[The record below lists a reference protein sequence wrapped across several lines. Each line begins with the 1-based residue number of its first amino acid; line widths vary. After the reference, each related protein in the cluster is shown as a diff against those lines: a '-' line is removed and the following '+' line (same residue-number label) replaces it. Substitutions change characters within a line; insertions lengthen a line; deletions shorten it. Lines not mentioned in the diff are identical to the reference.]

1 MMKYTNPIK
10 FNNSVLS
17 NPKTKRLGT
26 KLFWSLFCPTLMI
39 VIACIMSRANG
50 VGLFIIG
57 DPFDNF
63 SNIMIMGR
71 TILMTLIAALALNT
85 NLNSGRMDFSL
96 GATGILAC
104 LLASLIVP
112 GVDTVEHIFQFL
124 LLSILF
130 GMVLGFIH
138 SLVLISTK
146 LPPIVISLGMVGAL
160 SIVRFRTA
168 IKDPMD
174 LVYLFWSISVGII
187 CGAGFAVIAVIASVV
202 LTVGI
207 LLADWLPIAKAPQIL
222 LVNSNSFENEEAVLE
237 VVKKYCSL
245 HKVKARNL
253 AQDQGKRGRCA
264 GKGTDEGGKCN
275 FGIIGCP

>member
-1 MMKYTNPIK
+1 MNFIDIFKKSFLEGYASANLTVKSIIICMLVTIIISAYIFAVYRLVNRNTFYNKN
-10 FNNSVLS
+10 FNMSLPAIAIITAAIILTIQS
-17 NPKTKRLGT
+17 N
-26 KLFWSLFCPTLMI
+26 
-39 VIACIMSRANG
+39 
-50 VGLFIIG
+50 
-57 DPFDNF
+57 
-63 SNIMIMGR
+63 
-71 TILMTLIAALALNT
+71 
-85 NLNSGRMDFSL
+85 
-96 GATGILAC
+96 
-104 LLASLIVP
+104 
-112 GVDTVEHIFQFL
+112 
-124 LLSILF
+124 
-130 GMVLGFIH
+130 
-138 SLVLISTK
+138 
-146 LPPIVISLGMVGAL
+146 IVISLGMVGAL

-253 AQDQGKRGRCA
+253 AQNHLDMAIEVRVKE
-264 GKGTDEGGKCN
+264 EGALVKELMKVENVVSASLVSHDGEVT
-275 FGIIGCP
+275 F